1 MTMHRRPVGRAR
13 LLAIL
18 ASVVIVAGSLLRWW
32 SVGGQNGLPAREGN
46 AIFESPGFG
55 VLVFVVAL
63 ATVALITLPYAT
75 DRPVRADR
83 WPAYAILAG
92 TGWIAFTIRILD
104 LLSIRA
110 FQFDQPTDVFTRG
123 PGLWVTGIGL
133 AMLARAAYDVFREPP
148 LR

>member
-32 SVGGQNGLPAREGN
+32 SVGGQNGLPALEGN
-46 AIFESPGFG
+46 AFDGFG
-55 VLVFVVAL
+55 MLAFVVAL
-63 ATVALITLPYAT
+63 ATVALVTLPYAT

-92 TGWIAFTIRILD
+92 TGWIAFVIRIVD
-104 LLSIRA
+104 LTALRA

-133 AMLARAAYDVFREPP
+133 AMLARAAYDIFREPP